1 MLNSSSRSK
10 IGGSF
15 HSYVVYLGAMVGLA
29 LVFRSIA
36 QPASPKAAAPAA
48 DVARSAE
55 DSKRL
60 RDYLGLNSS
69 SEALVEFLDLE
80 CPPCR
85 GLWLSLSDKDHAR
98 SDFHVLHYP
107 LKMHENAFV
116 AAVATEL
123 AAQRVPRHQVVD
135 QIYRGEIK
143 PTPAALTNYL
153 KNVGISIAPD
163 AKKAAPFAD
172 RVREHIALAKSL
184 GVSGTPSLFLL
195 KTDGSMV
202 QIRNTETMRKFFS
215 SPKQMAR

>member
-1 MLNSSSRSK
+1 MLNSSSRSQL
-10 IGGSF
+10 GGSF

-36 QPASPKAAAPAA
+36 QPSPPKGAQPAA
-48 DVARSAE
+48 DVVRSAE

-60 RDYLGLNSS
+60 RDYLGLSSS

-85 GLWLSLSDKDHAR
+85 GLWLRLSDKDHAR
-98 SDFHVLHYP
+98 SDLHVLHYP

-123 AAQRVPRHQVVD
+123 AADRVPKYKVVD

-143 PTPAALTNYL
+143 TTPAALTSYL
-153 KNVGISIAPD
+153 KKVGISIAPD
-163 AKKAAPFAD
+163 AKKAEPFAA
-172 RVREHIALAKSL
+172 RVREQVELAKSL

-195 KTDGSMV
+195 KADGAMV
-202 QIRNTETMRKFFS
+202 QIRNTETMRNFFAS
-215 SPKQMAR
+215 AKSG